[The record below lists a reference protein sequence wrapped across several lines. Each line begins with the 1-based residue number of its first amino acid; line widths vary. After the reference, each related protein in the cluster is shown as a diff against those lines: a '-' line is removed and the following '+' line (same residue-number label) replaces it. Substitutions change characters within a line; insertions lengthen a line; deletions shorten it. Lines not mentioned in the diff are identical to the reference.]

1 MKTNYMILAGLMMFI
16 LVSCSTKSYTYRD
29 AQLANKNVI
38 STQTVVDTKID
49 FSKKIQSTS
58 SSRKTQKEAVEEA
71 HYLAI
76 QQNNID
82 FVVDPIIEITSDS
95 FNNHVAKITG
105 WGGVFVNPKSKI
117 EAINDL
123 KKVDTTDI
131 KKFDMI
137 YRNNVEVE
145 VKKNSFL
152 NNSKSKS
159 SKWLVLIPIVGLLFL
174 L

>member
-1 MKTNYMILAGLMMFI
+1 MKTNYMILSGFLMLI
-16 LVSCSTKSYTYRD
+16 LMSCSTKSYTYRD
-29 AQLANKNVI
+29 AQLSNKNVLA
-38 STQTVVDTKID
+38 TQTVVDTKID
-49 FSKKIQSTS
+49 FSKKIVSTS
-58 SSRKTQKEAVEEA
+58 SSRKTQKDAVEEA

-76 QQNNID
+76 QQNNVD
-82 FVVDPIIEITSDS
+82 FIVDPIIEITSDS

-123 KKVDTTDI
+123 KKIDTTDI

-137 YRNNVEVE
+137 YGKNEVVE
-145 VKKNSFL
+145 VKKSSFF
-152 NNSKSKS
+152 NNTKSKS
-159 SKWLVLIPIVGLLFL
+159 SKWLVFIPLVGLLFL